1 MADRY
6 SGYYEHSLDPKG
18 RITIPS
24 KFRDQ
29 LGKTI
34 AMMRGKGGCIE
45 LYSLTEWNAVYEKF
59 EKIDENDEEAY
70 NRMRKLLATS
80 VDDNEMDR
88 QGRLLVPTTL
98 RAYAKL
104 EKDVVISGGENL
116 YPVQIEDFLRTN
128 DKIKDVAVIGLPDAR
143 LGEIAAAIIQIK
155 DGMTCTESEINQ
167 FCTELPRYKR
177 PRKIIFAPVPRNATG
192 KIEKPGLREKYCKG
206 RLVEAQT
213 TR

>member
-1 MADRY
+1 MNTVSTPRAA
-6 SGYYEHSLDPKG
+6 HHPFQ
-18 RITIPS
+18 IP
-24 KFRDQ
+24 RQ

-98 RAYAKL
+98 RATPSWKRTWSSPAQARHV
-104 EKDVVISGGENL
+104 EVWNRDDFFRF
-116 YPVQIEDFLRTN
+116 IEET
-128 DKIKDVAVIGLPDAR
+128 
-143 LGEIAAAIIQIK
+143 
-155 DGMTCTESEINQ
+155 
-167 FCTELPRYKR
+167 
-177 PRKIIFAPVPRNATG
+177 
-192 KIEKPGLREKYCKG
+192 
-206 RLVEAQT
+206 
-213 TR
+213 

>member
-104 EKDVVISGGENL
+104 EKDVVISGAGRHVEVWNRDDFFHF
-116 YPVQIEDFLRTN
+116 IEET
-128 DKIKDVAVIGLPDAR
+128 
-143 LGEIAAAIIQIK
+143 
-155 DGMTCTESEINQ
+155 
-167 FCTELPRYKR
+167 
-177 PRKIIFAPVPRNATG
+177 
-192 KIEKPGLREKYCKG
+192 
-206 RLVEAQT
+206 
-213 TR
+213 

>member
-34 AMMRGKGGCIE
+34 AIE

-104 EKDVVISGGENL
+104 EKDVVISGAGRHVEVWNRDDFFRF
-116 YPVQIEDFLRTN
+116 IEET
-128 DKIKDVAVIGLPDAR
+128 
-143 LGEIAAAIIQIK
+143 
-155 DGMTCTESEINQ
+155 
-167 FCTELPRYKR
+167 
-177 PRKIIFAPVPRNATG
+177 
-192 KIEKPGLREKYCKG
+192 
-206 RLVEAQT
+206 
-213 TR
+213 